1 MKINAKLKVIITII
15 IAMIAV
21 IAFNTKAKA
30 TEYEYKE
37 EAYEQEGAAMVAE
50 QNDYICN
57 SDYYVDGNK
66 GVNTLFCMNINR
78 ISKVHYKISITNSA
92 YKSRDY
98 SYVGAK
104 KTKVELPAK
113 NIENTTVVVEYKI
126 KVTNEGRV
134 PGWVKSIVDYK
145 PQGMQFESSL
155 NSGWYE
161 TQDGEL
167 LCNLLENKEMKSG
180 ETQEVSLYLT
190 RSINGENLGTIN
202 NTAEIGQLYNV
213 YGYEDADSKEHNKSN
228 DEDDISSADVT
239 ILMATGKEK
248 ASIIGITLGIISL
261 IGVASYYIKK
271 KVINKMYRDII

>member
-1 MKINAKLKVIITII
+1 MVSKLRVTD
-15 IAMIAV
+15 
-21 IAFNTKAKA
+21 A
-30 TEYEYKE
+30 TESTNNDFTAETYYGENV
-37 EAYEQEGAAMVAE
+37 AATAVVLKNA
-50 QNDYICN
+50 
-57 SDYYVDGNK
+57 
-66 GVNTLFCMNINR
+66 NINNIDLGLSTR
-78 ISKVHYKISITNSA
+78 KTFDFALDKTVSSISIRNTA
-92 YKSRDY
+92 YKARDY

-113 NIENTTVVVEYKI
+113 NIENTTVIVEYKI

-145 PQGMQFESSL
+145 PKGMKFEGSMNL
-155 NSGWYE
+155 GWYE

-167 LCNLLENKEMKSG
+167 ICNLLENKEIKSG
-180 ETQEVSLYLT
+180 ETEEVSLYLT
-190 RSINGENLGTIN
+190 RAINGENLGTIN
-202 NTAEIGQLYNV
+202 NTAEIGKLYNI
-213 YGYEDADSKEHNKSN
+213 YGYEDADSKEYNKSN

-261 IGVASYYIKK
+261 IGVAIYYIKK